1 MGKELREAF
10 SPEMLKKSAKMNRMM
25 NRPAKGNMSS
35 KASLYIVRYVI
46 GKMYRSVPKVKGT
59 RFTKVNLGK
68 TPAILAEYG
77 ESNKSRDI
85 IVYIHGGAFMSG
97 SAASSR
103 GYISCLAEYSGC
115 RVYSLDYSLSPEV
128 KYPVAF
134 NECID
139 AANELIKNN
148 PDSKITLVGDSA
160 GGNLSLAVALK
171 LKETGKIS
179 CVIVHSPVTDF
190 SDTLDRAKYKKD
202 GIVVGNG
209 LKSTFKI
216 LYFPDHDEKD
226 PFISPFFGDYTGFPP
241 TFITCDVNESL
252 YADAQDIY
260 EKCEASGTRVQMV
273 ALKGAFHAFAVMG
286 YGTPETRKIV
296 EDCIDFMRTV
306 TAG

>member
-1 MGKELREAF
+1 MGKEIREVT
-10 SPEMLKKSAKMNRMM
+10 SPEMMKKSAKINKMLT
-25 NRPAKGNMSS
+25 RPAKGDMSS
-35 KASLYIVRYVI
+35 KLSLYILRYAI
-46 GKMYRSVPKVKGT
+46 GKLYRSIPKVKGT
-59 RFTKVNLGK
+59 KYIKVTLGK

-77 ESNKSRDI
+77 ECNKSHDI

-115 RVYSLDYSLSPEV
+115 RVYSLDYTLSPEV

-134 NECID
+134 NECLD
-139 AANELIKNN
+139 AVSELMKNN

-160 GGNLSLAVALK
+160 GGNLSLAIALK
-171 LKETGKIS
+171 LKETGRIS
-179 CVIVHSPVTDF
+179 CVIAHSPVTDF

-202 GIVVGNG
+202 GIVVRNG
-209 LKSTFKI
+209 LKSVFRK

-226 PFISPFFGDYTGFPP
+226 PFISPFFGDYNGFPP
-241 TFITCDVNESL
+241 TFITCDVDESL